1 MVMDAHSIALMA
13 AGIVGGVTAVIHGV
27 LTQRLMVRPFE
38 AVAAADGRMSP
49 VIRRIVPTLLQ
60 YSTFSWLLC
69 GLALVWAAMA
79 AGPEVRLAVGLLA
92 GGQYLFGAVGNALG
106 TRGRHPGWML
116 LAVAV
121 GLIGYG
127 VSGG

>member
-1 MVMDAHSIALMA
+1 MDAQSLALMA
-13 AGIVGGVTAVIHGV
+13 AGIVGAATAAVHGV
-27 LTQRLMVRPFE
+27 LTQKLMVRPFASL
-38 AVAAADGRMSP
+38 AVADGRMSP
-49 VIRRIVPTLLQ
+49 VIRRIVPVLLQ

-69 GLALVWAAMA
+69 GVALVWAAVV

-116 LAVAV
+116 LAVAI

-127 VSGG
+127 ISGSL